1 MISLHNYP
9 AAAAAGALLTA
20 AITIAPADAG
30 EYQLTVSTAKVEVDG
45 RTVEKMTINGSIPG
59 PVLRFTEGEQAT
71 ITVTNETSEKTSVH
85 WHGLLL
91 PGVMDGSPGFNR
103 FMGIAP
109 GESYTYTFD
118 IRQSGTY
125 WYHSHSGTQD
135 QSVLGA
141 LVIDPIVP
149 SPVAADRDY
158 VVLMSDITP
167 EDSDQVLRNLKA
179 DPGFYNYS
187 KRTLGDLFRDARRDG
202 LGSALRDRAEWG
214 EMRMDPTDLA
224 DVTGYSFLMNG
235 KTPQENET
243 FLYSADEKV
252 RLRFINGSAMTIFDL
267 RIPGAK
273 MKVVAADGNDVH
285 PVTVD
290 ELRIGVAERY
300 DVIVEPADGQPLTVF
315 AESIDRSG
323 YARATLATAPGME
336 AAIPSLRPRA
346 LLSMADMG
354 MVHGDD
360 HGSHGDHGKPK
371 SDPHEGHMNHDA
383 GGHGHQDHDGHH
395 MDHGDGHR
403 MEDHDGHDMDHGPG
417 EHPGHDHHQHKGH
430 EGQGDH
436 RSHIHDGAKGVIAPE
451 TVRPIGW
458 ASGFPPGAK
467 VLAYEDLRR
476 HHAHADNRAPD
487 RTVELRLTGNME
499 RYVWTLNERRFQEA
513 SPIRVRYGER
523 VRINFV
529 NETMMAHPMHLH
541 GMFFELE
548 NGSGAH
554 RPLKDT
560 VIVPPGK
567 TVSVILTARE
577 VGAWPLH
584 CHLLYHMVS
593 GMMTALIVEPP
604 ETAEAAV
611 TRNGAIVPL
620 AVSHEGG
627 AAHHGGHA
635 GHGGI

>member
-1 MISLHNYP
+1 MSAYFYL
-9 AAAAAGALLTA
+9 AAATGALLTA
-20 AITIAPADAG
+20 AIAASPAEAG
-30 EYQLTVSTAKVEVDG
+30 EYHLTVSTATVEVDG
-45 RTVEKMTINGSIPG
+45 RAVEKMTINGTIPG
-59 PVLRFTEGEQAT
+59 PVLRFTEGEKAT
-71 ITVTNETSEKTSVH
+71 ITVTNETGEKTSLH

-91 PGVMDGSPGFNR
+91 PGIMDGAPGFNG

-109 GESYTYTFD
+109 GASYTYTFD

-141 LVIDPIVP
+141 IVIDPAVP
-149 SPVAADRDY
+149 PPVAADRDY
-158 VVLMSDITP
+158 VMLMSDITA
-167 EDSDQVLRNLKA
+167 EESGQVLRNLKA

-187 KRTLGDLFRDARRDG
+187 KRTLGDLFRDARREG
-202 LGSALRDRAEWG
+202 LGAALGDRLAWG

-224 DVTGYSFLMNG
+224 DVTGYSFLVNG
-235 KTPQENET
+235 KTPQQNET
-243 FLYSADEKV
+243 FLYSDGEKV

-267 RIPGAK
+267 RIRGAK

-300 DVIVEPADGQPLTVF
+300 DVIVEPAGGQPLTVF
-315 AESIDRSG
+315 AESIDRTG

-336 AAIPSLRPRA
+336 GAIPPMRPRA

-354 MVHGDD
+354 MAHGD
-360 HGSHGDHGKPK
+360 HGSHGNHGQQE
-371 SDPHEGHMNHDA
+371 SDPHDGHTDHGADEH
-383 GGHGHQDHDGHH
+383 GDHGHHDHH
-395 MDHGDGHR
+395 MDHGDGHK
-403 MEDHDGHDMDHGPG
+403 MDGHDGHHMNHEPG
-417 EHPGHDHHQHKGH
+417 EHPGHDQHKGH
-430 EGQGDH
+430 D
-436 RSHIHDGAKGVIAPE
+436 SHDGHGGHGSHMHDGAKTAATPE
-451 TVRPIGW
+451 PDSRPVGW
-458 ASGFPPGAK
+458 ASGFPAGAK

-476 HHAHADNRAPD
+476 HHAHADNRAPN

-499 RYVWTLNERRFQEA
+499 RYVWALNDRRFHEA
-513 SPIRVRYGER
+513 TPIRVRYGER

-548 NGSGAH
+548 NGTGNH

-567 TVSVILTARE
+567 SVSVILTARE

-593 GMMTALIVEPP
+593 GMMTAFIVEPP
-604 ETAEAAV
+604 ETADESI
-611 TRNGAIVPL
+611 TRNGAVVPL

-627 AAHHGGHA
+627 EAHHGGHA

>member
-1 MISLHNYP
+1 MSAYFYL
-9 AAAAAGALLTA
+9 AAATGALLTA
-20 AITIAPADAG
+20 AIAASPAEAG
-30 EYQLTVSTAKVEVDG
+30 EYHLTVSTATVEVDG
-45 RTVEKMTINGSIPG
+45 RAVEKMTINGTIPG
-59 PVLRFTEGEQAT
+59 PVLRFTEGEKAT
-71 ITVTNETSEKTSVH
+71 ITVTNETGEKTSMH

-91 PGVMDGSPGFNR
+91 PGIMDGAPGFNG

-109 GESYTYTFD
+109 GASYTYTFD

-141 LVIDPIVP
+141 IVIDPAALP
-149 SPVAADRDY
+149 PVAADRDY
-158 VVLMSDITP
+158 VVLMSDITA

-179 DPGFYNYS
+179 DPGYYNYS
-187 KRTLGDLFRDARRDG
+187 KRTLGDLFRDARREG
-202 LGSALRDRAEWG
+202 LGAALGDRLAWG

-224 DVTGYSFLMNG
+224 DVTGYSFLVNG
-235 KTPQENET
+235 KTPQQNET
-243 FLYSADEKV
+243 FLYSDGEKV

-267 RIPGAK
+267 RVPGAK

-285 PVTVD
+285 PVAVD

-300 DVIVEPADGQPLTVF
+300 DVIVEPAGGQPLTVF
-315 AESIDRSG
+315 AESIDRTG

-336 AAIPSLRPRA
+336 AAIPPQRPRA

-354 MVHGDD
+354 MA
-360 HGSHGDHGKPK
+360 HGDHGDHGQQQ
-371 SDPHEGHMNHDA
+371 SDPHDGHTDHGVDEH
-383 GGHGHQDHDGHH
+383 GDHGHHDHHMENGDGHKMDGHDGHH
-395 MDHGDGHR
+395 MNH
-403 MEDHDGHDMDHGPG
+403 EPG
-417 EHPGHDHHQHKGH
+417 EHPGHDQHKGH
-430 EGQGDH
+430 D
-436 RSHIHDGAKGVIAPE
+436 SHDGHGGHGSHMHDGAKTAAAPE
-451 TVRPIGW
+451 PEARPIGW
-458 ASGFPPGAK
+458 ASGFPAGAK

-499 RYVWTLNERRFQEA
+499 RYVWTLNDRRFHETT
-513 SPIRVRYGER
+513 PIRVRYGER

-548 NGSGAH
+548 NGAGNH

-567 TVSVILTARE
+567 SVSVILTARE

-593 GMMTALIVEPP
+593 GMMTAFIVEPP
-604 ETAEAAV
+604 ETADESI
-611 TRNGAIVPL
+611 TRDGAIMPL

-627 AAHHGGHA
+627 DAHHGGHA

>member
-1 MISLHNYP
+1 MISVYNYL
-9 AAAAAGALLTA
+9 AAATLLIAAAF
-20 AITIAPADAG
+20 PAHAG
-30 EYQLTVSTAKVEVDG
+30 EYRLTVSTAAVEVDG

-59 PVLRFTEGEQAT
+59 PVLRFTEGEQAA
-71 ITVTNETSEKTSVH
+71 ITVTNETDEKTSVH
-85 WHGLLL
+85 WHGILL
-91 PGVMDGSPGFNR
+91 PGVMDGSPGFNG

-109 GESYTYTFD
+109 GKSYSYTFN

-141 LVIDPIVP
+141 IVIDPAAPP
-149 SPVAADRDY
+149 SAVTDRDY
-158 VVLMSDITP
+158 VLLLSDITP
-167 EDSDQVLRNLKA
+167 EDSDQVLHNLKA

-187 KRTLGDLFRDARRDG
+187 KRTLGDFFRDARSDG
-202 LGSALRDRAEWG
+202 LGAALDDRLAWG

-224 DVTGYSFLMNG
+224 DVTGYSFLVNG
-235 KTPQENET
+235 RTPQENET
-243 FLYSADEKV
+243 FLYSDGEKV

-273 MKVVAADGNDVH
+273 MKVVASDGNDVH
-285 PVTVD
+285 PVIVD

-300 DVIVEPADGQPLTVF
+300 DVIVEPASGKPLTVF
-315 AESIDRSG
+315 AESIDRTG

-336 AAIPSLRPRA
+336 AAIPPMRPRA
-346 LLSMADMG
+346 LLSMTDMG
-354 MVHGDD
+354 MA
-360 HGSHGDHGKPK
+360 HGDHGSQDESGSHGNHGQPER
-371 SDPHEGHMNHDA
+371 SSHE
-383 GGHGHQDHDGHH
+383 GHH
-395 MDHGDGHR
+395 MDHGDEHKMDGQ
-403 MEDHDGHDMDHGPG
+403 DGHHMHHGPA
-417 EHPGHDHHQHKGH
+417 EHQKPAPQEEKGH
-430 EGQGDH
+430 EGHGGH
-436 RSHIHDGAKGVIAPE
+436 GSSMHDGTKTAAATE
-451 TVRPIGW
+451 SDARPVGW

-499 RYVWTLNERRFQEA
+499 RYVWTLNDRRFHEA

-548 NGSGAH
+548 NGTGNH

-567 TVSVILTARE
+567 SVSVILTARE

-593 GMMTALIVEPP
+593 GMMTAFIVEPP
-604 ETAEAAV
+604 ETADRNITRDGAV
-611 TRNGAIVPL
+611 VPL
-620 AVSHEGG
+620 AVSHDS
-627 AAHHGGHA
+627 AAARQGGHA